1 MSRQLMMHQQLTVHQ
16 QTLLW
21 KVQLQTVLLQTVL
34 LQELHIPMV
43 HREVQTVRMKDTN
56 LHRMDTTMVWMGIT
70 INMVISIPIKHK
82 KE

>member
-21 KVQLQTVLLQTVL
+21 KVQLQTVL

>member
-21 KVQLQTVLLQTVL
+21 KVQLQTVLR
-34 LQELHIPMV
+34 QELHIPMV

>member
-1 MSRQLMMHQQLTVHQ
+1 MSRQLMMHKQLTVHQ

-21 KVQLQTVLLQTVL
+21 KVQLQTVLLQ
-34 LQELHIPMV
+34 ELHTQMV

-56 LHRMDTTMVWMGIT
+56 LHQMDTTMVMMGIT

>member
-21 KVQLQTVLLQTVL
+21 KVQLQTVLLQ
-34 LQELHIPMV
+34 ELHIPMV
-43 HREVQTVRMKDTN
+43 HREVQTVRMKDD

>member
-1 MSRQLMMHQQLTVHQ
+1 MSRQLIRHQQLTVHQ

-21 KVQLQTVLLQTVL
+21 KVQLQTVL

-56 LHRMDTTMVWMGIT
+56 LHRMDTTMVMMGIT